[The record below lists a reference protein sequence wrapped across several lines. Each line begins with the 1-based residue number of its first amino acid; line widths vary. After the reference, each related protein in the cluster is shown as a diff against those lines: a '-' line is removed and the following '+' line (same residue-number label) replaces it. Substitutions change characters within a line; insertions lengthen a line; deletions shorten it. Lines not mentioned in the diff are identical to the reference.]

1 VVLDHNG
8 GVTVSKVERGVA
20 PGFFRWVLQ
29 DWATNTGYRDSQL
42 VLVGFRLAQWAHQH
56 WGAIGYV
63 HAGIYRLWMSL
74 FVGVEL
80 PPECQIGPR
89 LRIFHP
95 HGIVL
100 NPAVVMGSDCILRQN
115 VTIGNVVRR
124 NGTEKGVASVGNGV
138 EFGAGCVVVGPI
150 HVGEHARIAA
160 LSLVIAS
167 VPERGVMRGNPA
179 VLVRIDDPEPPGD
192 LAVPPAGSTGTD

>member
-1 VVLDHNG
+1 MN
-8 GVTVSKVERGVA
+8 VEREIA
-20 PGFFRWVLQ
+20 PGFFRWVFQ
-29 DWATNTGYRDSQL
+29 DWAVNKGYRDSRL
-42 VLVGFRLAQWAHQH
+42 VLVAFRLAQWAHQH
-56 WGAIGYV
+56 WGVIGSV

-100 NPAVVMGSDCILRQN
+100 NPAVVMGSDCVLRQN
-115 VTIGNVVRR
+115 VTIGNIVRR
-124 NGTEKGVASVGNGV
+124 DGTELGVASVGTGV
-138 EFGAGCVVVGPI
+138 DFGVGCVVVGPI
-150 HVGEHARIAA
+150 HVADYARISA
-160 LSLVIAS
+160 LSLVFES

-179 VLVRIDDPEPPGD
+179 RLVRINDPEPPHD
-192 LAVPPAGSTGTD
+192 AIAPPAGTSDTD